1 VHATTD
7 QLTDRRDAVEARVVD
22 ERLVVTGRQRVPAR
36 TDVSA
41 GIIDLKNGGGC
52 LLLERT

>member
-1 VHATTD
+1 
-7 QLTDRRDAVEARVVD
+7 LTDRRDAVEARVVD

-36 TDVSA
+36 PDVSA